1 MTASVLLTPEAEQE
15 IAEAFE
21 WYEQRATGLGS
32 EFLRSV
38 DVALSSAA
46 RNPALYPSGLHGA
59 RRVLL
64 RRFPYAIFFKPVAHR
79 IVVFACFHGRRDP
92 KVLIQRGERV

>member
-1 MTASVLLTPEAEQE
+1 MTASVLLTPEAEHE

-21 WYEQRATGLGS
+21 WYEQRASGLGS

-46 RNPALYPSGLHGA
+46 RNPALYPSGQHGA

-64 RRFPYAIFFKPVAHR
+64 RRFPYAIYFKPVAQR

-92 KVLIQRGERV
+92 KVLIQRVEGV